1 MARHNEEA
9 YEQAVQFRKRGFT
22 YAEIARICNVSR
34 GTISNWLRHEE
45 FSEAIAT
52 QNKKRAVLENTKRLA
67 SINKARTTERKRQ
80 YADVVR
86 SAQTEY
92 KHYQH
97 NPLFVA
103 GLTLYLAQGD
113 TTISGTIRLTDSR
126 TELHKLF
133 IRFLN
138 EYMAVEKASVR
149 FWLLLYPDHDEV
161 ACMKH
166 WCKKTALSPAQFYK
180 NQYIQSRSQ
189 KKSTHHGVGNTVVAS
204 ILLKKKL
211 LAWVSFLQKDL
222 RKA

>member
-1 MARHNEEA
+1 MARHKEEA

-22 YAEIARICNVSR
+22 YAEIAKICNVSR
-34 GTISNWLRHEE
+34 GTVSNWLRHEE
-45 FSEAIAT
+45 FSQTIAA
-52 QNKKRAVLENTKRLA
+52 QNKKRAVVENTKRLA

-113 TTISGTIRLTDSR
+113 ISDSSSTIRLTDSR
-126 TELHKLF
+126 VELHKLF
-133 IRFLN
+133 IRFLV
-138 EYMAVEKASVR
+138 EYMAVDKQAVR
-149 FWLLLYPDHDEV
+149 FWLLLYSDHHEV
-161 ACMKH
+161 TCMKH
-166 WCKKTALSPAQFYK
+166 WCKKTTLSPAQFYK

-204 ILLKKKL
+204 VLLKKKL
-211 LAWVSFLQKDL
+211 LAWVSLLQKDVS
-222 RKA
+222 K

>member
-1 MARHNEEA
+1 MARHKEEA
-9 YEQAVQFRKRGFT
+9 YEQAILFRKRGFT

-34 GTISNWLRHEE
+34 GTVSNWLQHEE
-45 FSEAIAT
+45 FSKRIASE
-52 QNKKRAVLENTKRLA
+52 NKKRAVVENTKRLA

-92 KHYQH
+92 RHYQH

-113 TTISGTIRLTDSR
+113 TTDSGTIRLTDSR
-126 TELHKLF
+126 MELHKF
-133 IRFLN
+133 FMRFLS
-138 EYMAVEKASVR
+138 EYMAVDKQSVR

-166 WCKKTALSPAQFYK
+166 WCKKTTLSPAQFYK

-189 KKSTHHGVGNTVVAS
+189 KKSIHHGVGNTVVAS
-204 ILLKKKL
+204 VLLKKKL
-211 LAWVSFLQKDL
+211 LVWVSLLQKDVS
-222 RKA
+222 K